1 MIKSMTGYGKA
12 NQESSLFD
20 ITVEVKTLNSK
31 FLDIG
36 LKLPR
41 IFGDREIEVRQLIS
55 EKLQR
60 GKVSLMIDFKGKDQ
74 MGGEPSVNRDLLK
87 AYYYLY
93 KETAKELQASE
104 QDLFR
109 LAVQS
114 PDVLQPVAQENADP
128 ELWETVKSVVEEAL
142 AQCDQ
147 FRIQEGEAVMRD
159 FVLCS
164 ANIRAALQEV
174 KQQAPVR
181 DQRLR
186 QKLQTQLEESFAKD
200 IVDQNRFEQELI
212 YYIEKLDVNEE
223 IVRLTN
229 HLNYFEEVLV
239 SPDVHGKKLGFIS
252 QEMGREIN
260 TIGSKANDAAIQRS
274 VIGMKE
280 ELEKIKEQV
289 LNVL

>member
-12 NQESSLFD
+12 HQETPGAD

-36 LKLPR
+36 LKFPR
-41 IFGDREIEVRQLIS
+41 IFGNREIEVRQLIT

-60 GKVSLMIDFKGKDQ
+60 GKVSLMIDFKGKDEL
-74 MGGEPSVNRDLLK
+74 GGKPSVNQELLK
-87 AYYYLY
+87 AYFYLY

-114 PDVLQPVAQENADP
+114 PDVLQPIVQENADND
-128 ELWETVKSVVEEAL
+128 LWKAVRSVIEEAL
-142 AQCDQ
+142 LQCDQ
-147 FRIQEGEAVMRD
+147 FRVQEGNAVMND
-159 FVLCS
+159 FTTCS
-164 ANIRAALQEV
+164 ANIRTALEEV
-174 KQQAPVR
+174 KKQAPVR
-181 DQRLR
+181 DQHLR
-186 QKLQTQLEESFAKD
+186 QKLMTQLEESFAKE

-229 HLNYFEEVLV
+229 HLNYFEEVLA
-239 SPDVHGKKLGFIS
+239 SDDVHGKKLGFIS

-260 TIGSKANDAAIQRS
+260 TIGSKANDATIQRS
-274 VIGMKE
+274 VISMKE

>member
-12 NQESSLFD
+12 NRESSLFD

-36 LKLPR
+36 HKLPR
-41 IFGDREIEVRQLIS
+41 IFGNREIEVRQLVS

-60 GKVSLMIDFKGKDQ
+60 GKVSLMVDFKGKDQ
-74 MGGEPSVNRDLLK
+74 MGGQPSVNQELLK

-93 KETAKELQASE
+93 QETARELRASE

-114 PDVLQPVAQENADP
+114 PDVLQPIVQENADH
-128 ELWETVKSVVEEAL
+128 ELWEAVKSVIEEAL
-142 AQCDQ
+142 VQCDQ
-147 FRIQEGEAVMRD
+147 FRIQEGEALMKD
-159 FVLCS
+159 FASCS
-164 ANIRAALQEV
+164 ANIRSALEEV
-174 KQQAPVR
+174 KKQAPVR

-186 QKLQTQLEESFAKD
+186 QKLQTQIEESFAKD

-229 HLNYFEEVLV
+229 HLNYFEEVLK

>member
-1 MIKSMTGYGKA
+1 MTGYGKA
-12 NQESSLFD
+12 NRESSRFD

-31 FLDIG
+31 FLDVG

-60 GKVSLMIDFKGKDQ
+60 GKVSLMVDFKGKDR
-74 MGGEPSVNRDLLK
+74 MGGEPSVNQELLK
-87 AYYYLY
+87 AYYYIY
-93 KETAKELQASE
+93 RDTARELQASE

-114 PDVLQPVAQENADP
+114 PDVLQPIAQENADH
-128 ELWETVKSVVEEAL
+128 ELWKEVRSVIEEAL
-142 AQCDQ
+142 GQCDQ
-147 FRIQEGEAVMRD
+147 FRIQEGEALRKD
-159 FVLCS
+159 FSLCS
-164 ANIRAALQEV
+164 AHIKSALEEV
-174 KQQAPVR
+174 KKQAPVR

-229 HLNYFEEVLV
+229 HLHYFEEVLT
-239 SPDVHGKKLGFIS
+239 STDAPGKKLGFIS

-260 TIGSKANDAAIQRS
+260 TIGSKANDATIQRS

-280 ELEKIKEQV
+280 ELEKVKEQV

>member
-12 NQESSLFD
+12 SQESDSFD

-31 FLDIG
+31 YLDIN

-41 IFGDREIEVRQLIS
+41 LFGEREIEVRQLIS

-60 GKVSLMIDFKGKDQ
+60 GKVSLAVDFRGKGQ
-74 MGGEPSVNRDLLK
+74 LGGEPSVNQELLK
-87 AYYYLY
+87 AYYQLY
-93 KETAKELQASE
+93 KQTAGELDAPQ

-114 PDVLQPVAQENADP
+114 PDVLQPIVQESADQ
-128 ELWETVKSVVEEAL
+128 EVWKVVKQVIEEAL
-142 AQCDQ
+142 QQCNQ
-147 FRIQEGEAVMRD
+147 FRSQEGDALMKD
-159 FVLCS
+159 FSQC
-164 ANIRAALQEV
+164 ATNIKIALEEV
-174 KQQAPVR
+174 KKQAPIR

-186 QKLQTQLEESFAKD
+186 QKLQTQMEDSFAKD

-223 IVRLTN
+223 IVRLSN
-229 HLNYFEEVLV
+229 HLDYFKEVLH

-260 TIGSKANDAAIQRS
+260 TIGSKANDASIQRS
-274 VIGMKE
+274 VVGMKE

>member
-60 GKVSLMIDFKGKDQ
+60 GKISLMIDFKGKDQ
-74 MGGEPSVNRDLLK
+74 MGGEPAVNRDLLK
-87 AYYYLY
+87 AYYHLY
-93 KETAKELQASE
+93 KETAKELQTSE

-114 PDVLQPVAQENADP
+114 PDVLQPVVQENADH
-128 ELWETVKSVVEEAL
+128 ELWEAVRAVIEEAL
-142 AQCDQ
+142 MQCDQ
-147 FRIQEGEAVMRD
+147 FRRQEGEALMRD
-159 FVLCS
+159 FVICS

-174 KQQAPVR
+174 KLQAPVR

-186 QKLQTQLEESFAKD
+186 QKLQSQIEESFAKD

-260 TIGSKANDAAIQRS
+260 TIGSKANDATIQRS

>member
-12 NQESSLFD
+12 NRETPLFD

-31 FLDIG
+31 FLDVG

-60 GKVSLMIDFKGKDQ
+60 GKVSLMVDFKGKDQ
-74 MGGEPSVNRDLLK
+74 MGGEPSVNQELLK

-114 PDVLQPVAQENADP
+114 PDVLQPIVQENADH
-128 ELWETVKSVVEEAL
+128 EVWEAVREVLEEAL

-147 FRIQEGEAVMRD
+147 FRTQEGEALMKD
-159 FVLCS
+159 FAICS
-164 ANIRAALQEV
+164 ANIRVALEEV
-174 KQQAPVR
+174 KKQAPVR

-186 QKLQTQLEESFAKD
+186 QKLQTQIEESFAKD

-229 HLNYFEEVLV
+229 HLNYFEEVLA
-239 SPDVHGKKLGFIS
+239 SSEAHGKKLGFIS
-252 QEMGREIN
+252 QEIGREIN
-260 TIGSKANDAAIQRS
+260 TIGSKANDATIQRS